1 MGNSKPCCSKIKQI
15 EAYLFDV
22 IRQNNPGDL
31 RRFLNKLQKGSY
43 DKPYTLTDID
53 KIKGKHGEILINAL
67 GLSLLLGNYPIFELL
82 LEKRC
87 SITLMEEILQ
97 HSRIHPLEYL
107 CRKGFADILE
117 LYLPYYVENMKK
129 RASVISLLSIE
140 TINISSISSQFNSI
154 YPFHIACKHGNI
166 NVIDKL
172 TIFSQELVCILPEF
186 DIEAKIEGETCA
198 LIACRTGDL
207 NLVVYLHS
215 ECMANFDVVN
225 SNNENAIAICII
237 SMNENRG
244 RKKEFFRVIRYLIED
259 AGVDVLFNCEDLLLL
274 AKYSKLVKYLES
286 QLKERGFMHT
296 KEQIEA
302 KYSIAKDTNSTNRD
316 TMCSRLFT
324 ESFKK
329 Y

>member
-1 MGNSKPCCSKIKQI
+1 
-15 EAYLFDV
+15 
-22 IRQNNPGDL
+22 
-31 RRFLNKLQKGSY
+31 
-43 DKPYTLTDID
+43 
-53 KIKGKHGEILINAL
+53 
-67 GLSLLLGNYPIFELL
+67 
-82 LEKRC
+82 
-87 SITLMEEILQ
+87 
-97 HSRIHPLEYL
+97 
-107 CRKGFADILE
+107 
-117 LYLPYYVENMKK
+117 
-129 RASVISLLSIE
+129 
-140 TINISSISSQFNSI
+140 
-154 YPFHIACKHGNI
+154 
-166 NVIDKL
+166 
-172 TIFSQELVCILPEF
+172 
-186 DIEAKIEGETCA
+186 
-198 LIACRTGDL
+198 
-207 NLVVYLHS
+207 
-215 ECMANFDVVN
+215 MANFDVVN